1 MPSVTTSRAA
11 RAGKTAT
18 VTVAAAQKDLAGV
31 MASCARRPVTVT
43 QKGKPAAVLVSAQQW
58 QALLAELEE
67 VREDHEWL
75 EKIRNAKPA
84 PCLST
89 KESLAFLRRIANG

>member
-1 MPSVTTSRAA
+1 MPSVSASRAA
-11 RAGKTAT
+11 RADKTAK
-18 VTVAAAQKDLAGV
+18 VTVAAAQKDFAGV

-67 VREDHEWL
+67 VREDREWL
-75 EKIRNAKPA
+75 DKIRNAKPVPYLGA
-84 PCLST
+84 
-89 KESLAFLRRIANG
+89 KESLAFLRRIAN

>member
-58 QALLAELEE
+58 QALLTELEE
-67 VREDHEWL
+67 MREDREWL
-75 EKIRNAKPA
+75 DKLNNAKPA
-84 PCLST
+84 PYLGA

>member
-1 MPSVTTSRAA
+1 MLSVATPRAA
-11 RAGKTAT
+11 HADKTAK
-18 VTVAAAQKDLAGV
+18 VTVAAAQKDFAGV

-67 VREDHEWL
+67 VREDREWL
-75 EKIRNAKPA
+75 DKLSKAKAEPY
-84 PCLST
+84 LSA